1 MFDPRTWSRRMLV
14 LMALLA
20 ASALPMALSACGE
33 EEVQCPDGPIL
44 VDGVYTNAEG

>member
-20 ASALPMALSACGE
+20 ASALPMVLSACGSD
-33 EEVQCPDGPIL
+33 EVQCPDGQIL
-44 VDGVYTNAEG
+44 VDGVCTNAQG

>member
-20 ASALPMALSACGE
+20 ASALPMAVSACGE
-33 EEVQCPDGPIL
+33 DESPCPDGEIL
-44 VDGVYTNAEG
+44 VDGVCTSAQQ

>member
-20 ASALPMALSACGE
+20 GSALPMALSACSDDE
-33 EEVQCPDGPIL
+33 SQCPDGYIL
-44 VDGVYTNAEG
+44 ENNVCVPATD

>member
-20 ASALPMALSACGE
+20 GSALPMALSACGE
-33 EEVQCPDGPIL
+33 DEVQCPDGQIL
-44 VDGVYTNAEG
+44 VDGVCTNAEG